1 MQLLHLEC
9 VRYKSETVT
18 AKDKV
23 TSLRDIAGDCA
34 VQKAEKRILRG
45 INGKFL
51 AELYRCQTGIG
62 EDNKN
67 LVTT

>member
-1 MQLLHLEC
+1 M
-9 VRYKSETVT
+9 

-34 VQKAEKRILRG
+34 VQKAEKRIRRG

-67 LVTT
+67 LMTT

>member
-1 MQLLHLEC
+1 MQSLHLET
-9 VRYKSETVT
+9 REIK
-18 AKDKV
+18 KR
-23 TSLRDIAGDCA
+23 TSHSQGQGNKPERDCA
-34 VQKAEKRILRG
+34 VQKAEKRIRRG

-67 LVTT
+67 LMTT